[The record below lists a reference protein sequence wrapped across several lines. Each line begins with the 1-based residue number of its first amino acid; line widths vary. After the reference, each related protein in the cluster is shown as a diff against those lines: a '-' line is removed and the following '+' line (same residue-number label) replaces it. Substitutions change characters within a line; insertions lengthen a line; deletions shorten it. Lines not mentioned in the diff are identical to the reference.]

1 MTHVE
6 KQDVLAALVFLGI
19 DTTDVFRVR
28 IDAKDG
34 VDVWRLMRDDM
45 RRIQY
50 QSGRPLIDQEHYG
63 LNTDHQ
69 PF

>member
-34 VDVWRLMRDDM
+34 VDVWRLMRDDH

>member
-1 MTHVE
+1 MIMLD
-6 KQDVLAALVFLGI
+6 KQDVLASLVFIGI
-19 DTTDVFRVR
+19 DTSDVFRVR

-34 VDVWRLMRDDM
+34 VDVWRLLRDDKG
-45 RRIQY
+45 RLQY

-63 LNTDHQ
+63 LNSDHQ